1 MLASRLPY
9 QHGYLATFMVGSL
22 VIALAMVVHG
32 KPEGIRAGTRS
43 IEAILRA
50 LPVRR

>member
-1 MLASRLPY
+1 M
-9 QHGYLATFMVGSL
+9 ATFLAGSL

-32 KPEGIRAGTRS
+32 KPDSIRASTRS

-50 LPVRR
+50 YEQLRR